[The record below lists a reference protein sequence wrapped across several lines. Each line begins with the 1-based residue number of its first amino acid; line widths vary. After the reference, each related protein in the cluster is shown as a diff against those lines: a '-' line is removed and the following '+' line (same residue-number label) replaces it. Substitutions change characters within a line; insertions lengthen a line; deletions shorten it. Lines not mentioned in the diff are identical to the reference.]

1 MTSVIRANIWQN
13 GAGVNYNA
21 VLQVA
26 RAVKTNTW
34 SAATSGNN
42 FYDVTGLAVT
52 IAPRFATS
60 LIVLMSTLYLSTNN
74 AYQQKWR
81 YTRNGNTFLLGD
93 AEGGRPQATGMVN
106 TYYAGSGVD
115 GAQYQLNQA
124 GGIHWDLPG
133 STAAQTYQIQAASY
147 SGTTIFLNRNSGW
160 QNAPASGYDA
170 VPVSSLVVME
180 IAQ

>member
-1 MTSVIRANIWQN
+1 MSIVRADVWQTA
-13 GAGVNYNA
+13 AGVAQNS

-34 SAATSGNN
+34 SAATAGNN
-42 FYDVTGLAVT
+42 FYDVTGLSVT
-52 IAPRFATS
+52 ITPRFANS
-60 LIVLMSTLYLSTNN
+60 LIVLMSTLYLSTSN

-81 YTRNGNTFLLGD
+81 YTRNGSTFLLGD

-106 TYYAGSGVD
+106 TYYAVGGLD
-115 GAQYQLNQA
+115 GAQYQVNQA
-124 GGIHWDLPG
+124 GGTHWDLPG
-133 STAAQTYQIQAASY
+133 STAALTYQIQAAAY
-147 SGTTIFLNRNSGW
+147 SGQTIFLNRNSGW

-170 VPVSSLVVME
+170 VPVSSLIVME

>member
-1 MTSVIRANIWQN
+1 MASILKFDQWQST
-13 GAGVNYNA
+13 AGVNQNT

-42 FYDVTGLAVT
+42 FYDVTGLSVT
-52 IAPRFATS
+52 ITPRFANS
-60 LIVLMSTLYLSTNN
+60 LIVLMSTLYLSTSN

-81 YTRNGNTFLLGD
+81 YTRNGSTFLLGD

-124 GGIHWDLPG
+124 GGIHWDVPG
-133 STAAQTYQIQAASY
+133 SAATLTYQIQAAAY
-147 SGTTIFLNRNSGW
+147 NGQTIYLNRNSGW
-160 QNAPASGYDA
+160 QNNIGSGYDA